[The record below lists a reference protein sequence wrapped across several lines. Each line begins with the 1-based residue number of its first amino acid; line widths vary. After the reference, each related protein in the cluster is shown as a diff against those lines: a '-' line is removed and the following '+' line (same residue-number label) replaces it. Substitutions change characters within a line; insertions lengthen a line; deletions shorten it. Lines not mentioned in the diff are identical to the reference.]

1 MYRQTTET
9 ENKSLNA
16 KAAIHL
22 AASNAE
28 NYSFA

>member
-22 AASNAE
+22 AASNA